1 MARNEEKQCGRLNR
15 LWLQKEREEGRIK
28 DVHVARPKLAT
39 LNSAAA
45 VKKWMPS
52 IKKEIEYCLQQSQLS
67 HYPERKIDEFHQHI
81 EKLETEYKRYL
92 KKLRSLDPTCKHK
105 PWEPRAY
112 AKRRQDPCSNQNTS
126 KKLCRHSPSGPS
138 REEEDVNEDTNPEE
152 AGNHRSHSN
161 IQELPTPLAPA
172 TTRASELPD
181 QDLPLCFDQSR
192 LAVAVASSRVALAGQ
207 QQDTGRPNNVD
218 MQEVMQQVRVMPFPA
233 PLGFNHIIHL
243 TVTALT
249 ILMQTP
255 EIANCRIE
263 SAFTHSYAQT
273 DVSCGS
279 SCSLVVCEIGFT
291 ETPFLLHHC
300 LQTLKQKS
308 LMVR

>member
-112 AKRRQDPCSNQNTS
+112 AKRRQDPCSNQNTCQFICMDY
-126 KKLCRHSPSGPS
+126 LYIT
-138 REEEDVNEDTNPEE
+138 DVNEDTNPEE

-172 TTRASELPD
+172 TTRAFELPD

-207 QQDTGRPNNVD
+207 QQDTGTLTRVLLTGLPNLHSL
-218 MQEVMQQVRVMPFPA
+218 
-233 PLGFNHIIHL
+233 PL
-243 TVTALT
+243 
-249 ILMQTP
+249 
-255 EIANCRIE
+255 
-263 SAFTHSYAQT
+263 AQT
-273 DVSCGS
+273 AAKEAIRQPS
-279 SCSLVVCEIGFT
+279 SAETAQSKTEHLLGLGCYSSSSDEEI
-291 ETPFLLHHC
+291 
-300 LQTLKQKS
+300 
-308 LMVR
+308 

>member
-207 QQDTGRPNNVD
+207 QQDTGTLTRVLLTGLPNLHSL
-218 MQEVMQQVRVMPFPA
+218 
-233 PLGFNHIIHL
+233 PL
-243 TVTALT
+243 
-249 ILMQTP
+249 
-255 EIANCRIE
+255 
-263 SAFTHSYAQT
+263 AQT
-273 DVSCGS
+273 AAKEAIRQPS
-279 SCSLVVCEIGFT
+279 SAETAQSKTEHLLGLGCYSSSSDEEI
-291 ETPFLLHHC
+291 
-300 LQTLKQKS
+300 
-308 LMVR
+308 